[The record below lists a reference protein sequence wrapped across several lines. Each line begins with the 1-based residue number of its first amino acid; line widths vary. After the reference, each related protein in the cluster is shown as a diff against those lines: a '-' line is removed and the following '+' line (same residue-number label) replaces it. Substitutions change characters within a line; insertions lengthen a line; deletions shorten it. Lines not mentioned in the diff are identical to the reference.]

1 MDYYTEDTDFS
12 DLYATLGYTFKRS
25 ELLQQAFQHASFVN
39 ERNGEALEDNER
51 LEFLGDSV
59 LDLAIS
65 HLLMELFPQAP
76 EGELSRY
83 RAMMVDEAGLCRVAL
98 KLQLGRYVLL
108 GKGEAQSRGREKPS
122 ILADTMEA
130 LLGALY
136 LDAGFSRTMAIINS
150 LFGPQLQEVGSTDR
164 MNDFKSLLQELTQQN
179 YRTLPQYNLVAEH
192 GPAHDKT
199 FRVNLVLNGQILAGG
214 EGKSKKEAEQR
225 AAREALLCLPRD

>member
-1 MDYYTEDTDFS
+1 MREYTEDIDFS
-12 DLYATLGYTFKRS
+12 DLYATLGYTFKHS
-25 ELLQQAFQHASFVN
+25 ELLKQAFQHASFVN
-39 ERNGEALEDNER
+39 EHNGAALEDNER
-51 LEFLGDSV
+51 LEFLGDTV

-83 RAMMVDEAGLCRVAL
+83 RAMVVDEAGLSQVAL

-108 GKGEAQSRGREKPS
+108 GKGEAQSRGGEKPS

-136 LDAGFSRTMAIINS
+136 LDAGFPRTLAVIER
-150 LFGPQLQEVGSTDR
+150 LFDPVLQKIDTTDR
-164 MNDFKSLLQELTQQN
+164 MHDFKSLLQELTQHN
-179 YRTLPQYNLVAEH
+179 YKTLPQYNLVAEQ

-199 FRVNLVLNGQILAGG
+199 FQVTLVLNGQILASG

-225 AAREALLCLPRD
+225 AAREALLCLQRD